1 MILFSE
7 YSYKK
12 VRFKRKHFLLQPPN
26 MQTLEQQEKPDD
38 RIRSA
43 PKISYPEEI
52 IEEIFSR
59 LPVKSVLR
67 FRSLSKSWLSIIS
80 GPPFTKLQ
88 INRAT
93 RTALFISVRDQGSGY
108 RHLFSG
114 SLDGGSV
121 THLMKIDTPYVD
133 QNTEAEHSNG
143 LVCFT
148 YGDLFYDNHI
158 TLVLNPSTHKFF
170 ELPHPVVSDD
180 NYIMCN
186 FFGFD
191 ESRNEHKILNISP
204 NWESYTI
211 KITIFSLS
219 NYIWRK
225 IDVDCPVNIK
235 RVYMGTSV
243 CVNSTIH
250 LMLKNPLEILAFDL
264 RTDKFS
270 IVKIPLVAG
279 WKRLIKTNGLL
290 GILCHDLVEESN
302 KMHILILQDYEKR
315 VWVRETIRFPG
326 SWKKMGRPSQWDF
339 GNTDKIFFSPSVLSE
354 GLFEVPVYDMKSRC
368 FKSIQFNLDHQFAR
382 PGAVELEEI
391 KCYVESLIPLQNDT
405 CT

>member
-1 MILFSE
+1 
-7 YSYKK
+7 
-12 VRFKRKHFLLQPPN
+12 
-26 MQTLEQQEKPDD
+26 MQTLEQQQEKPDD

-59 LPVKSVLR
+59 LPVKSILR

-93 RTALFISVRDQGSGY
+93 RTALFISVRDRGNGY

-191 ESRNEHKILNISP
+191 ESRNEHKILNISQTF
-204 NWESYTI
+204 ESDAI
-211 KITIFSLS
+211 EIMIFSLS
-219 NYIWRK
+219 NYLWRK
-225 IDVDCPVNIK
+225 IDVDRPVNIS
-235 RVYMGTSV
+235 RIDTGISV

-250 LMLKNPLEILAFDL
+250 LMLEDPLEILAFDL

-270 IVKIPLVAG
+270 IVKIPLISG
-279 WKRLIKTNGLL
+279 LQDRYRWIRLIKTNGLL
-290 GILCHDLVEESN
+290 GIVCHDLVEEGN
-302 KMHILILQDYEKR
+302 KMHIWILQDYEKR

-326 SWKKMGRPSQWDF
+326 SWKKMGRPFPWDS

-354 GLFEVPVYDMKSRC
+354 DLFEVPVYDMKSRC
-368 FKSIQFNLDHQFAR
+368 FKSIQLNLSGGVGGNQ
-382 PGAVELEEI
+382 VL
-391 KCYVESLIPLQNDT
+391 C
-405 CT
+405 